1 MDDIDRTALADA
13 LPALEAANRV
23 AGGHLCADPM
33 WDLVY
38 CNVGLAILV
47 IEAATDGMV
56 APPAKDIDATATDAA
71 PVGQVAEVAAC
82 LAWVQAAAQV
92 LRRADLGSRPGLAV
106 AINAIADAQ
115 GALRDVA
122 A

>member
-56 APPAKDIDATATDAA
+56 APPAEAIDAT